1 MKEGEAMYLYVDT
14 DKLDPNSDLGKVARR
29 NAGAGQGLGETGK
42 SDLAFTG
49 VYTVEKKADGSL
61 GLGKSTATFW
71 GGREEISAIMKD
83 QLRYAK
89 AATLNL
95 GGGQTKP
102 ETKPTDPRT
111 DNSDQQPSDN
121 RNVRPKQDVPSDQL
135 PPPPPPP
142 PDKDSQ
148 EKQEN
153 NPSADQNKE
162 TEKKEHEEQRRKD
175 EDAKKE
181 KEEEEAK
188 RLKLRKER
196 EKEMH
201 AAGGKN
207 YPIEQYADGWD
218 RFLERNEMEP
228 GALRNALNEFGREM
242 ILGDLDGKKLSDL
255 MGKVGQSD
263 QNAMTAALDRANK
276 ELSSSGIK
284 LSVELDS
291 TGKVSAMELAEIA
304 KDGVKVRASANGT
317 ITGGV
322 VSGQGLRE
330 MPLSLASIRLAKRSE
345 PAACP

>member
-29 NAGAGQGLGETGK
+29 NAGAGQGLGDTGK

-49 VYTVEKKADGSL
+49 LYTVEKRADGSL
-61 GLGKSTATFW
+61 GLGKSTSTFW

-95 GGGQTKP
+95 GGGDTKP
-102 ETKPTDPRT
+102 ENKPTDPRT
-111 DNSDQQPSDN
+111 SDNPGTQPSDDIPL
-121 RNVRPKQDVPSDQL
+121 RPKQEAPSDQV
-135 PPPPPPP
+135 PPPPPP

-153 NPSADQNKE
+153 NPSTDQNKE
-162 TEKKEHEEQRRKD
+162 TDKKEQEEQRRKD
-175 EDAKKE
+175 ADAKKE

-255 MGKVGQSD
+255 MSKVGQSD
-263 QNAMTAALDRANK
+263 QIAMTAALDRANK
-276 ELSSSGIK
+276 ELSSNGIK
-284 LSVELDS
+284 LNVELDS
-291 TGKVSAMELAEIA
+291 NGKVSALEFSELA
-304 KDGVKVRASANGT
+304 KDGVKVRATSNGV

-322 VSGQGLRE
+322 ISGQGLRE
-330 MPLSLASIRLAKRSE
+330 MPLSLVSIRLAKRSE